1 MEVSISL
8 KVFVVVSLF
17 CSVFPQNLFKLIEN
31 CQHCESSYAGSDV
44 LIHRQSVL
52 FKKKKKIESIA
63 STCKWNH
70 LPLIKFNWFHLST
83 YTA

>member
-52 FKKKKKIESIA
+52 FKKKKKNRKYCI
-63 STCKWNH
+63 
-70 LPLIKFNWFHLST
+70 
-83 YTA
+83 YM